1 MHKKKPEWLKVKFQ
15 SEKEIHEVKGMLERL
30 SLHTVCEEAGCPN
43 IMECF
48 GRKTATFMILGNI
61 CTRNCAFCNI
71 TRGRPRSPDP
81 GEPIHIALAVGELK
95 LKHAVITSVTRDDLP
110 DGGASYFAMV
120 IEEIKKNNPGTSIE
134 VLIPDFKGDREALF
148 RVINAKPHILNHNVE
163 TIPRLYSTVRPMA
176 DYPRSLQLIKRVKD
190 WDRNIATKSG
200 LMLGLGEERNEVLG
214 VFDDLRNAEC
224 DLLTVGQYLAPSDKH
239 HPVVEFV
246 HPDIFEEYR
255 IEGLKRG
262 FKHVASAPL
271 VRSSYHAEQA
281 TEFLPSFHHS

>member
-1 MHKKKPEWLKVKFQ
+1 MHKKKPDWLKVKFQ
-15 SEKEIHEVKGMLERL
+15 REKEIQEVKEMLEKL

-61 CTRNCAFCNI
+61 CTRDCAFCNI
-71 TRGRPRSPDP
+71 TPGRPLNPDP
-81 GEPIHIALAVGELK
+81 GESIHIALAVGELK

-120 IEEIKKNNPGTSIE
+120 IEEIKKNNPKTSIE

-148 RVINAKPHILNHNVE
+148 RVVNAKPHIINHNVE
-163 TIPRLYSTVRPMA
+163 TAPRLYSTVRPMA

-190 WDRNIATKSG
+190 RDRNIVTKSG
-200 LMLGLGEERNEVLG
+200 MMLGLGEERDEVLG

-224 DLLTVGQYLAPSDKH
+224 DLLTVGQYLAPSVKH

-255 IEGLKRG
+255 IEGMKRG

-281 TEFLPSFHHS
+281 VERLMR

>member
-134 VLIPDFKGDREALF
+134 FLIPDFKGDREALF
-148 RVINAKPHILNHNVE
+148 RVINAIPHILNHN
-163 TIPRLYSTVRPMA
+163 
-176 DYPRSLQLIKRVKD
+176 
-190 WDRNIATKSG
+190 
-200 LMLGLGEERNEVLG
+200 
-214 VFDDLRNAEC
+214 
-224 DLLTVGQYLAPSDKH
+224 
-239 HPVVEFV
+239 
-246 HPDIFEEYR
+246 
-255 IEGLKRG
+255 
-262 FKHVASAPL
+262 
-271 VRSSYHAEQA
+271 
-281 TEFLPSFHHS
+281 